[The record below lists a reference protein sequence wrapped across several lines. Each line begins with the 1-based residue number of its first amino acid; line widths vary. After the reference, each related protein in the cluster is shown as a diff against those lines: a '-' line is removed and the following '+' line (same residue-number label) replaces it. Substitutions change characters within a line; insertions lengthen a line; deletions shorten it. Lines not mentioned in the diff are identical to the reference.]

1 LWTIRIAPVLRLAHQ
16 PKISQH
22 EDALVMAVVEL
33 NKTPSRQLFRAYM
46 AMWAMAA
53 IVAVG
58 YLGTLAWQPDQLA
71 PAQPRVA
78 EPDPGIR
85 AAAKAL
91 AEVGTV
97 REAVDSL
104 QKDVGDLKDTVE
116 QRSDHDKT
124 LQSRVAALEERVAS
138 LPSSVTTTTPA
149 NVSSAKPKG
158 PEPKVAEKVEPKA
171 AEKIEPKAAEK
182 AEPKV
187 AEKTAEPKAV
197 EKTVAKADKGQAKA
211 PAKGAPAKTGTTT
224 GGKTAIETGSITQP
238 AIVFGEAIVTRA
250 EELYAVQLDTAT
262 SLDVLRMRWGLLVE
276 RHGATLAA
284 LQPRYVAPP
293 NKGGP
298 YRLLAGPLTTPGAA
312 RDICVELRPQ
322 LPFCSTTDFTGEPL

>member
-1 LWTIRIAPVLRLAHQ
+1 
-16 PKISQH
+16 
-22 EDALVMAVVEL
+22 MAVVEL
-33 NKTPSRQLFRAYM
+33 NGTPSRGLFRAYM
-46 AMWAMAA
+46 AMWGMAA

-58 YLGTLAWQPDQLA
+58 YLGTLALQPDQLA
-71 PAQPRVA
+71 PAQPKVA

-85 AAAKAL
+85 AAAKVL

-97 REAVDSL
+97 REQVDSL

-149 NVSSAKPKG
+149 NISSTKPKG
-158 PEPKVAEKVEPKA
+158 PEAKVAEKA
-171 AEKIEPKAAEK
+171 

-187 AEKTAEPKAV
+187 VEKTAEPKAV
-197 EKTVAKADKGQAKA
+197 EKTVDKADKGQAKA
-211 PAKGAPAKTGTTT
+211 PAKGASPKTGAST
-224 GGKTAIETGSITQP
+224 GSKTAIETGSITQP
-238 AIVFGEAIVTRA
+238 QIVFGEAVVTRA

-262 SLDVLRMRWGLLVE
+262 SLDTLRMRWGLLLE
-276 RHGATLAA
+276 RHGSTLAT

-298 YRLLAGPLTTPGAA
+298 YRLLAGPLTSPGAA
-312 RDICVELRPQ
+312 REICVELRAQ
-322 LPFCSTTDFTGEPL
+322 LPFCNTTDFTGEPL

>member
-1 LWTIRIAPVLRLAHQ
+1 
-16 PKISQH
+16 
-22 EDALVMAVVEL
+22 MAVVEL
-33 NKTPSRQLFRAYM
+33 NGTPSRGLFRAYM
-46 AMWAMAA
+46 AMWGMAA

-58 YLGTLAWQPDQLA
+58 YLGTLALQPDQLA
-71 PAQPRVA
+71 PAQPKVA

-97 REAVDSL
+97 RDAVDSL
-104 QKDVGDLKDTVE
+104 QKDVGDLKDSVE

-138 LPSSVTTTTPA
+138 LPSGVTTTTPA

-171 AEKIEPKAAEK
+171 AE
-182 AEPKV
+182 
-187 AEKTAEPKAV
+187 PKAV
-197 EKTVAKADKGQAKA
+197 EKTVDKAQAKA
-211 PAKGAPAKTGTTT
+211 PAKGAPPKTGATT

-238 AIVFGEAIVTRA
+238 QIVFGEAVVTRA

-262 SLDVLRMRWGLLVE
+262 SLDVLRSRWGLLVE
-276 RHGATLAA
+276 RHGSTLSA